1 MGDPATNPKE
11 PETVATDPTRG
22 RKIAPIQEADT
33 DSVSDTSESDEE
45 AKAYGKW
52 LAKRASREYK
62 RRRKILDRPTVLG
75 PQPSPHNP
83 QGHGLASKREKND
96 A

>member
-11 PETVATDPTRG
+11 PDTTTEDPTKG
-22 RKIAPIQEADT
+22 REITTIQEADT

-45 AKAYGKW
+45 AKEYGKW
-52 LAKRASREYK
+52 LAKRASREYE
-62 RRRKILDRPTVLG
+62 RRRKRLDRPTRLG
-75 PQPSPHNP
+75 PQPSSENP
-83 QGHGLASKREKND
+83 QGPGLASKREKND

>member
-1 MGDPATNPKE
+1 MGDPAINANE
-11 PETVATDPTRG
+11 PETVAADSTNG
-22 RKIAPIQEADT
+22 RKITPIQEADT

-45 AKAYGKW
+45 AKEYGKW

-62 RRRKILDRPTVLG
+62 RRRKILDRPTKVG
-75 PQPSPHNP
+75 PQPSSENP
-83 QGHGLASKREKND
+83 QGPGLASKREKND